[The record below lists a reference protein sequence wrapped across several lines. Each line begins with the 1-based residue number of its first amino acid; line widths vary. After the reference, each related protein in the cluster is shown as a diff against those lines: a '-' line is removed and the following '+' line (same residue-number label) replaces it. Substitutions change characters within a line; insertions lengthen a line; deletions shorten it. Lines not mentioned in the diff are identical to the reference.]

1 MGDTLDCTPKL
12 RHAEFDRLYPQRQRH
27 ALGVGIERI
36 KSGHPRH
43 ERIHLTLKKE
53 ATQPADNL
61 LQQQARST
69 RISAASR
76 SSTRVSKIEI
86 S

>member
-1 MGDTLDCTPKL
+1 
-12 RHAEFDRLYPQRQRH
+12 
-27 ALGVGIERI
+27 
-36 KSGHPRH
+36 
-43 ERIHLTLKKE
+43 LKKE

-76 SSTRVSKIEI
+76 FEHASLQIEI